1 MLEREGPTEGLSGGT
16 AQTEE
21 DSMLY
26 WALAFLVIA
35 LIAAVFGFGGIAA
48 ASAGIAKIL
57 FFVFVALFVVSLIVS
72 LMGRGRRHP
81 L

>member
-1 MLEREGPTEGLSGGT
+1 
-16 AQTEE
+16 
-21 DSMLY
+21 MLY
-26 WALAFLVIA
+26 WALAFLIIA

-57 FFVFVALFVVSLIVS
+57 FFVFIALFVVSLVVS